1 VVRSS
6 GKRVAKGLMIGAA
19 LALLISAV
27 AGCEAGNDA
36 PTLEF
41 HPAAAGAYGSAD
53 DVSISN
59 AFVLG
64 APGGQSLSP
73 GESASLFLSIYNGG
87 TGDDTLTSIT
97 APGWAS
103 SVQVTG
109 GTVRIPT
116 QSLVNLAGPEPGL
129 VLTDLAKPLSGGEAI
144 PVTLN
149 FEHAGSVTLEVPV
162 EAQQYYYSSYSPA
175 PASPTAK
182 PKITTKPHAAPSPTA
197 SITTAPASPTA
208 GTTPSAP

>member
-1 VVRSS
+1 MVRSS

-41 HPAAAGAYGSAD
+41 HQAAAGAYGSAD

-103 SVQVTG
+103 SVQVTSGTVPVTG
-109 GTVRIPT
+109 GAVRIPT
-116 QSLVNLAGPEPGL
+116 QSEVNLAGPEPQL
-129 VLTDLAKPLSGGEAI
+129 VLNNLAKPLNGGEAI

-162 EAQQYYYSSYSPA
+162 EAQQYYYSSYSP
-175 PASPTAK
+175 PPV
-182 PKITTKPHAAPSPTA
+182 P
-197 SITTAPASPTA
+197 
-208 GTTPSAP
+208 